1 MSGEADVTLTNAFVP
16 APNGSPPE
24 AASYLREPEFRLS
37 KPRLRFFCEP
47 NVVLD
52 AVALSNDVK
61 VGLYSYMN
69 NGAIRGPAT
78 IGRYCSIGRNV
89 TIAASQ
95 HPVAWLTTHPFTFDP
110 RFRPTGLGLAS
121 RPTTIGND
129 VWIGDNVLVMSGVTI
144 GDGAVIG
151 AAAVVTKDVAPY
163 TIVGG
168 VPAKIIRERFP
179 LDIRR
184 GLETMLWWTFHPRHL
199 AKLPFDRV
207 QDCIDQF
214 ARDCHSFEPL
224 PDCHKDYS
232 AT

>member
-1 MSGEADVTLTNAFVP
+1 MPDAFVP
-16 APNGSPPE
+16 APNGSPPAE
-24 AASYLREPEFRLS
+24 EPYLREPEFRFT
-37 KPRLRFFCEP
+37 KPRLRFACEP
-47 NVVLD
+47 NVVLHG
-52 AVALSNDVK
+52 VALSNDVK

-69 NGAIRGPAT
+69 NGAIRGAAT

-95 HPVAWLTTHPFTFDP
+95 HPVAWMTTHPFTFDP
-110 RFRPTGLGLAS
+110 RFRPAGLGMAS

-129 VWIGDNVLVMSGVTI
+129 VWIGDNALIMSGVTI

-163 TIVGG
+163 RIVGG
-168 VPAKIIRERFP
+168 VPAKVIRERFP
-179 LDIRR
+179 ADLSR
-184 GLETMLWWTFHPRHL
+184 GLVAMRWWTYHPRHL
-199 AKLPFDRV
+199 RKLPFDRV

-214 ARDCHSFEPL
+214 ARECHGYERL

-232 AT
+232 GT